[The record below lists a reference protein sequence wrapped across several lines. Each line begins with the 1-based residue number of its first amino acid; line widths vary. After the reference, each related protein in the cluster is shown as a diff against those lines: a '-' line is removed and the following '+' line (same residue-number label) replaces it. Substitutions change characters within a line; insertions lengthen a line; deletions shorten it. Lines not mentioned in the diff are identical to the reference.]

1 MTATVTDASGRFV
14 RGLRQE
20 DFRVFEDGQEQPL
33 THFSAERVP
42 VSLGIVLDTSGSMDG
57 EKMDA
62 AREALDPLPGRPA
75 RSGGRSLPVPL
86 LEHAGAG
93 RGLDD
98 QPASGCSHSCGGSCP
113 HGGTAMYDAIA
124 EAIPLAQ
131 SGRNRKKA
139 LLIISDG
146 NDTDS
151 EATVAAVK
159 QQIRESEV
167 LVYAIGIDGRGTSSI
182 LGGGSVRRRRA
193 VPVPVSRCRA
203 ASRRP
208 APRSPTMSRG
218 GRAGD
223 HVNVEAL
230 REITDDS
237 GGRTE
242 IVRSPRDLDPATAG
256 IADELSQQ
264 YSLGYPTTGKNDG
277 RWHSITVEVQRPGL
291 RVRARR
297 GFVARQVVLRV
308 LRVLRGAQGAGST
321 RWFYGRGFE
330 VRLSSHSAEPRT
342 PASSAVRPVAA
353 EPVEPVDTSTLSTR
367 RTLTHP

>member
-1 MTATVTDASGRFV
+1 MALHPRLAIVTALAAAAVVSLGAQQTPPQEDKQHFKFRSAVELINVTATVTDASGRFV

-42 VSLGIVLDTSGSMDG
+42 VSLGIAVDTSGSMDG
-57 EKMDA
+57 EKMEA
-62 AREALDPLPGRPA
+62 AREALTRFLVDLLDPQDEVFLYRFSNMPELVEGWTTNRQ
-75 RSGGRSLPVPL
+75 RMQSQLRRLV
-86 LEHAGAG
+86 
-93 RGLDD
+93 
-98 QPASGCSHSCGGSCP
+98 P
-113 HGGTAMYDAIA
+113 HGGTAMYDAVA

-131 SGRNRKKA
+131 SGRYRKKA

-167 LVYAIGIDGRGTSSI
+167 LVYAIGIDGRSTSSV
-182 LGGGSVRRRRA
+182 LGGGGQAPPAFPFPFPMPRR
-193 VPVPVSRCRA
+193 VPPSG
-203 ASRRP
+203 
-208 APRSPTMSRG
+208 PRSPTMPRG
-218 GRAGD
+218 SRAGD

-256 IADELSQQ
+256 ISDELSQQ

-277 RWHSITVEVQRPGL
+277 RWHSITVEVQRPAL

-297 GFVARQVVLRV
+297 GFVA
-308 LRVLRGAQGAGST
+308 
-321 RWFYGRGFE
+321 
-330 VRLSSHSAEPRT
+330 
-342 PASSAVRPVAA
+342 AVK
-353 EPVEPVDTSTLSTR
+353 
-367 RTLTHP
+367 